1 MSRYHCAASARGR
14 SLNRSFDNSRRETSW
29 DPNKKN
35 SLCSLTAPISTPP
48 VYSDATPAINLGL
61 RGPEKW
67 AFWPPRASA
76 RCPYSIDAICIGS
89 LWCADRTLP
98 RAMPTKN
105 IAAASITAIA
115 PSFCGGTSLRICLSK
130 SSWSR
135 RSIFEVPIFVSMRN
149 AAKLP
154 LFH

>member
-1 MSRYHCAASARGR
+1 MEPETEKMALFIDGANLYAACLLCRYTGYKLGFARPG
-14 SLNRSFDNSRRETSW
+14 
-29 DPNKKN
+29 K
-35 SLCSLTAPISTPP
+35 
-48 VYSDATPAINLGL
+48 V
-61 RGPEKW
+61 

-115 PSFCGGTSLRICLSK
+115 P
-130 SSWSR
+130 
-135 RSIFEVPIFVSMRN
+135 
-149 AAKLP
+149 
-154 LFH
+154 